1 MNICVIG
8 WYGFETLG
16 DRAILDGII
25 YVFSGIS
32 RILNISI
39 GALYPVLTER
49 TLYEDGDFY
58 ARHCDE
64 LNMHCFNVKEPSELQ
79 DHICQADIVIM
90 GGGPLMDLDELYIIQ
105 HAFKS
110 AKKEGIPTA
119 LVGCGY
125 GPLIRKEYIKCV
137 HNIMKHSDLV
147 IMRSEICKMNM
158 EKLRGKKVFALMDPA
173 ELSVIEYAERL
184 SKMTL
189 APNKKGWV
197 MNIRDLG
204 YVYGKQYEN
213 NCIEMLCVKKVLE
226 QIGELV
232 LMPMHTFS
240 VGGDDR
246 FIQSKLARQFEWEK
260 ISAIQKPLSLK
271 EAYELVYN
279 SEGCIGM
286 RYHSIVFQTYL
297 NGNNYAIDYTDSK
310 SGKIKAFFDRIDQ
323 EKFYTQRYYSIFESE
338 NTFFNIEDT
347 KKRFI
352 YDLDIAK
359 QSLYQYRKFISNIL
373 RGKN

>member
-1 MNICVIG
+1 
-8 WYGFETLG
+8 
-16 DRAILDGII
+16 
-25 YVFSGIS
+25 
-32 RILNISI
+32 
-39 GALYPVLTER
+39 
-49 TLYEDGDFY
+49 
-58 ARHCDE
+58 
-64 LNMHCFNVKEPSELQ
+64 
-79 DHICQADIVIM
+79 
-90 GGGPLMDLDELYIIQ
+90 
-105 HAFKS
+105 
-110 AKKEGIPTA
+110 
-119 LVGCGY
+119 
-125 GPLIRKEYIKCV
+125 
-137 HNIMKHSDLV
+137 
-147 IMRSEICKMNM
+147 MR
-158 EKLRGKKVFALMDPA
+158 L
-173 ELSVIEYAERL
+173 
-184 SKMTL
+184 
-189 APNKKGWV
+189 
-197 MNIRDLG
+197 
-204 YVYGKQYEN
+204 
-213 NCIEMLCVKKVLE
+213 
-226 QIGELV
+226 
-232 LMPMHTFS
+232 HTFS